1 MSICSYTEK
10 LPIAEER
17 EIGIKNIPKFIYELT
32 ISNFK
37 ELASISCT
45 DERCEGDLKLFKH
58 SSKNIVVLLRTKGL
72 YATGY
77 IFIVRKT
84 NHKSENALNWCVYN
98 NIVYHK
104 AYNGFVRDIVLCEEL
119 YEHLENWEGVITR
132 KEFEIVM
139 SLGLNSLPDIIYRQ
153 YMNDDSTNKT
163 LINGRTL
170 VKLRQLEVALLLSSM
185 NEYTLSG
192 FMDRDSVNR
201 VVSLVGGYEDC
212 LQKKLKEGYNI
223 MEVK

>member
-1 MSICSYTEK
+1 M
-10 LPIAEER
+10 
-17 EIGIKNIPKFIYELT
+17 
-32 ISNFK
+32 
-37 ELASISCT
+37 
-45 DERCEGDLKLFKH
+45 
-58 SSKNIVVLLRTKGL
+58 
-72 YATGY
+72 
-77 IFIVRKT
+77 
-84 NHKSENALNWCVYN
+84 
-98 NIVYHK
+98 YHK

-119 YEHLENWEGVITR
+119 YEHLENWEGTLTR
-132 KEFEIVM
+132 KELEIVM